1 MSGRFDFQFG
11 FTPSP
16 HGRPEEGPFRL
27 LVLADLSGDT
37 RASEAPGL
45 AARRPVA
52 IDVDTLEQAMAR
64 LAPSV
69 ELELP
74 EIAEPVSI
82 SFGEIED
89 LHPDRLFAR
98 LPVFAAMRDLRARLA
113 DPNTFAA
120 AAAELER
127 LGAAPRAVPDE
138 TETVPAEDAAA
149 TMARLL
155 GGAAK
160 PFAAKPVGET
170 PVALSRLFEEA
181 VAPHVV
187 PASEADQRL
196 YLAALDERIARLMRG
211 LLHHP
216 AFQRLEAAWRGLAW
230 LVASLPTGEDL
241 AVHVLDMGRADLLAD
256 LRASG
261 KDITRTALHK
271 LLVEETVGTEGGE
284 RWSLIAADLTIEPDG
299 EDIALAAA
307 LATLGAAT
315 GAPVIAVASPRLLGC
330 ESLAATPNPR
340 DWRPLP
346 PDAER
351 RWQELRAFEH
361 ARWLGLALPR
371 VLLRRPYGALS
382 EWIEAFA
389 FEELAAANR
398 HEQFLWGS
406 PALAV
411 AILCARAALEGNM
424 AQAAGETLDD
434 LPAHTLIDADGEQ
447 RLQPCAEVLLTD
459 RAADAIMGR
468 GLMPLLS
475 NARQASVLLPRL
487 SFIVSSL

>member
-27 LVLADLSGDT
+27 LVLADLSGDA

-330 ESLAATPNPR
+330 ESLAATPDPR

-382 EWIEAFA
+382 ECDRGVRLRGTSRSEPPRAVPVGQSGA
-389 FEELAAANR
+389 GGGDPLRPGGARRRHGAGGRGNPRRPAGAHPDRRRRRAAPATLRRGAADRPRRRRDYGAGADAAA
-398 HEQFLWGS
+398 EQC
-406 PALAV
+406 P
-411 AILCARAALEGNM
+411 
-424 AQAAGETLDD
+424 
-434 LPAHTLIDADGEQ
+434 
-447 RLQPCAEVLLTD
+447 
-459 RAADAIMGR
+459 
-468 GLMPLLS
+468 
-475 NARQASVLLPRL
+475 ASVGAAAE
-487 SFIVSSL
+487 IAGDC